1 MHVLILSSR
10 CTKEQRNGLTALRGY
25 LETHGDLCEALDWY
39 SFLSDSVSRINARS
53 RKLVRH
59 HIQELLL
66 AALAVALVLGSAIHL
81 DSSCCQHILQNQ
93 GIVYPQ
99 KQLHVN
105 NVR

>member
-1 MHVLILSSR
+1 MVAHD
-10 CTKEQRNGLTALRGY
+10 A
-25 LETHGDLCEALDWY
+25 
-39 SFLSDSVSRINARS
+39 
-53 RKLVRH
+53 H

-66 AALAVALVLGSAIHL
+66 AALAVAVVLGSAIHL
-81 DSSCCQHILQNQ
+81 DSSYCQHILQNQ